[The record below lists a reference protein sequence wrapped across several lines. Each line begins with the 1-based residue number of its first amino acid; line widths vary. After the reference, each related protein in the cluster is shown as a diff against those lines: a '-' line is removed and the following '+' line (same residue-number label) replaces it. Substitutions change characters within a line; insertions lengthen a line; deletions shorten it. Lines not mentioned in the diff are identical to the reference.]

1 MEWKKRAAVFL
12 FGQGVSLFGSQIV
25 QMAVIWHVAMQTSS
39 GMWVTILTLSS
50 FLPHMLI
57 SPIAGVWADRYNRK
71 TIMIVADGGIAA
83 TTLLLALF
91 LMSKGSGTDIL
102 PHLVVVSAIRSL
114 FGGIHLP
121 AMNASIPQ
129 IVPEEKLARING
141 YNSTIQSIVQFV
153 SPIAAGAIMAVG
165 PIHIIL
171 LIDVATAVI
180 GVGILALLKIP
191 KYEPAPRT
199 QKTSALAE
207 MRAGFRFTWNNR
219 FLRKLFATYGLYIFL
234 SVPSGFL
241 TVLMIERTFGDNI
254 MMLTINEAVWF
265 AGSVMG
271 GLLLG
276 ATGGFKDRVKTMVV
290 GMSVY
295 GIVSLAIGIT
305 GVFWLFASLMFILGF
320 SIPFIQT
327 AVFTLVQEKIEPSMM
342 GRVFSLLGVMFSG
355 FMPLGMVI
363 FGPLSDYIRI
373 QTIVIVCAMPIILLA
388 ANLILSRKFYRDGM

>member
-276 ATGGFKDRVKTMVV
+276 ATGGFKDRVKTMFV